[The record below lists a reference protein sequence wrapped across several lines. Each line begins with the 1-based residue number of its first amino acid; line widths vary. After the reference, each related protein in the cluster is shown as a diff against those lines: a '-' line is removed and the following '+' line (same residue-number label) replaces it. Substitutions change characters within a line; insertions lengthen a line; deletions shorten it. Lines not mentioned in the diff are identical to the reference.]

1 MIFNNNFNIGDY
13 VYCYECDTN
22 LTTLSYNKKYLIT
35 KIEPLFIYVI
45 NDLNEEGCYFYNR
58 FISEK
63 DYEILHRIDKLKNI
77 FANDI

>member
-13 VYCYECDTN
+13 VYCYECERN

-35 KIEPLFIYVI
+35 KIGTLIINVI
-45 NDLNEEGCYFYNR
+45 NDLNEEDCYFYKI

-63 DYEILHRIDKLKNI
+63 DYEILHRIDKLKII